1 MLILEEMVTYEMSHL
16 KKKKIIG
23 LSIGH
28 KQKILKQLVLTN
40 LIENEKSTFIDTTSS
55 RIRFISKFT

>member
-16 KKKKIIG
+16 KKKKITG

-28 KQKILKQLVLTN
+28 IQKILK
-40 LIENEKSTFIDTTSS
+40 
-55 RIRFISKFT
+55 